1 MARSNQNEDSNF
13 LLFLSTILHNIYC
26 CATVEDSTF
35 ELLHEFYLI
44 FALIVLG
51 SFYVSKLKFHHIV
64 LCLTMKINS
73 LIKLTVKWPTRY
85 SEILVRINHNKME
98 TNRCKIIGLHKH
110 LLAKYCKI
118 KESKSY
124 NSWINNSS
132 PTRVVYLKQMNVHM
146 YYVHLYK
153 WIWLCLI

>member
-1 MARSNQNEDSNF
+1 MKIRIFFIFKVQFCIIFTVVRLLKILLSNCYMRFIWYSHWSCFN
-13 LLFLSTILHNIYC
+13 
-26 CATVEDSTF
+26 
-35 ELLHEFYLI
+35 
-44 FALIVLG
+44 
-51 SFYVSKLKFHHIV
+51 VSKLKFYHIV
-64 LCLTMKINS
+64 WCLTIKINS

-146 YYVHLYK
+146 Y
-153 WIWLCLI
+153 ICTSG

>member
-1 MARSNQNEDSNF
+1 MRLLKILLSNC
-13 LLFLSTILHNIYC
+13 YM
-26 CATVEDSTF
+26 
-35 ELLHEFYLI
+35 
-44 FALIVLG
+44 
-51 SFYVSKLKFHHIV
+51 SFIWYSHWSCFNVSKLKFYHIV
-64 LCLTMKINS
+64 LCLTIKINS

-124 NSWINNSS
+124 NSWINNFTNKSS
-132 PTRVVYLKQMNVHM
+132 LPQTNECPH
-146 YYVHLYK
+146 VHLYK
-153 WIWLCLI
+153 WKGLCLI